1 MIKLINDLEQTKRP
15 LILFIS
21 KEKGNY
27 SKFSDIRLATYMQK
41 DDDKIK
47 TYSKILSYLWEK
59 DCYFNE
65 RGNIS
70 CKLSAANL
78 FYKKPKGLISLK
90 ILLIGLKRSG
100 KSTLINIISKK
111 LTALELPNDESVTK
125 KITEYD
131 IYPLED
137 EEQNN
142 ISCIKFYD
150 TPGIENSKSFNSE
163 SIIIDFLK
171 KKFDQ
176 IDLIYFLKRGG
187 AIEDGK
193 KVLEKIISLNKE
205 RIKKKLTK
213 IPIIFIINGD
223 INVKGEASSVAI
235 NTIKDYLINNFGN
248 DLYEEDKQ
256 LNNDDSDDDSDE
268 NENNKKKKYI
278 DGNII
283 KVNLRKQEDDYSYQK
298 IYGINNLFKKSLE
311 YLKSTNSLRIDD
323 LNELKEINMILIDFF
338 KAHLK
343 GMKYNSLRY
352 YKLIDESKSFISKIM
367 KENSLLKTISFLREL
382 CWFDK
387 FKKTIW
393 WGLMVSYCMIF
404 QVFRDKFNYE
414 LFHFN
419 LVKFIKSYIVNVSLD
434 FCFEEVDIAN
444 YNLEGFIYPELIEN
458 NEEEIKNNIKNAKD
472 FFEKLLLFTN
482 DIQVFIKS
490 FEIYKNIFKSLEI
503 LGNTNNDEWNNFK
516 EKEV

>member
-1 MIKLINDLEQTKRP
+1 M
-15 LILFIS
+15 
-21 KEKGNY
+21 
-27 SKFSDIRLATYMQK
+27 
-41 DDDKIK
+41 
-47 TYSKILSYLWEK
+47 
-59 DCYFNE
+59 
-65 RGNIS
+65 
-70 CKLSAANL
+70 
-78 FYKKPKGLISLK
+78 
-90 ILLIGLKRSG
+90 
-100 KSTLINIISKK
+100 
-111 LTALELPNDESVTK
+111 
-125 KITEYD
+125 
-131 IYPLED
+131 
-137 EEQNN
+137 
-142 ISCIKFYD
+142 
-150 TPGIENSKSFNSE
+150 
-163 SIIIDFLK
+163 
-171 KKFDQ
+171 
-176 IDLIYFLKRGG
+176 
-187 AIEDGK
+187 
-193 KVLEKIISLNKE
+193 
-205 RIKKKLTK
+205 
-213 IPIIFIINGD
+213 
-223 INVKGEASSVAI
+223 
-235 NTIKDYLINNFGN
+235 
-248 DLYEEDKQ
+248 
-256 LNNDDSDDDSDE
+256 
-268 NENNKKKKYI
+268 
-278 DGNII
+278 
-283 KVNLRKQEDDYSYQK
+283 
-298 IYGINNLFKKSLE
+298 FKKSLE

-367 KENSLLKTISFLREL
+367 KENSLLKTISFLRKL

-387 FKKTIW
+387 FKKTVW

-516 EKEV
+516 ENEI